1 MKKETERKKTINKN
15 ISSKRWGEKRRETAC
30 VNCWLGEK
38 KGQKQKCNK
47 TGSTVPPIKV
57 YNN

>member
-15 ISSKRWGEKRRETAC
+15 ISSKRWGEKKERDCLCKLLVGR
-30 VNCWLGEK
+30 K